1 MSNGA
6 APSDFLNTVG
16 LPIAFVRMRSI
27 YDTFPRSE
35 RKVAD
40 YVLTHP
46 NDVIH
51 QSVTELA
58 QTLSV
63 SESTIVRFCQ
73 RLDYQGYQEFKIL
86 LARDLGAPFHDT
98 YENVNAGDDVAT
110 VVRKTLQIS
119 SQALTDT
126 MSVLN
131 PDYVKSAVDLLAQAA
146 HVYIF
151 GCGGSGG
158 IAEVAGQKLLRLG
171 LPSTVCADP
180 HTQTLLAGT
189 ATRRDVII
197 GISYSGNNEDVVR
210 AMRVA
215 HAEQVKIITLTNY
228 ASSPAA
234 RLADVILL
242 TGAADTPLVSESGP
256 SRVVQLGVIDA
267 LCTCILLRSRN
278 NRQER
283 G

>member
-1 MSNGA
+1 MSKEA
-6 APSDFLNTVG
+6 ESFPLLNKVG
-16 LPIAFVRMRSI
+16 LPIPFVRIRSV
-27 YDTFPRSE
+27 YEALPRSE

-40 YVLTHP
+40 YVLDHA
-46 NDVIH
+46 DEIIH
-51 QSVTELA
+51 SSVTDLA
-58 QTLSV
+58 QILEV

-86 LARDLGAPFHDT
+86 LARDLGAPFQDT
-98 YENVNAGDDVAT
+98 YETITSQDDVAT

-126 MSVLN
+126 ISVLN
-131 PDYVKSAVDLLAQAA
+131 PDNVRSGTELLVTAH

-158 IAEVAGQKLLRLG
+158 IAWVAGQKLLRLG
-171 LPSTVCADP
+171 LPTTVCTDP
-180 HTQTLLAGT
+180 HTQTLLAGM
-189 ATRRDVII
+189 ATDRDVVV

-215 HAEQVKIITLTNY
+215 CERRVKTIIISNY
-228 ASSPAA
+228 PTSPAA
-234 RLADVILL
+234 KLADVLL
-242 TGAADTPLVSESGP
+242 VTGATETPLFSESGP

-267 LCTCILLRSRN
+267 LCTYCLLY
-278 NRQER
+278 RQ
-283 G
+283 GC

>member
-1 MSNGA
+1 MSKEA
-6 APSDFLNTVG
+6 ESFPLLNKVG
-16 LPIAFVRMRSI
+16 LPIPFVRIRSV
-27 YDTFPRSE
+27 YEALPRSE

-40 YVLTHP
+40 YVLDHA
-46 NDVIH
+46 DEIIH
-51 QSVTELA
+51 FSVTDLA
-58 QTLSV
+58 QILEV

-86 LARDLGAPFHDT
+86 LARDLGAPFRDT
-98 YENVNAGDDVAT
+98 YETITSQDDIAT

-126 MSVLN
+126 ISVLN
-131 PDYVKSAVDLLAQAA
+131 PDNVRSATELLVTAH

-158 IAEVAGQKLLRLG
+158 IAWVAGQKLLRLG
-171 LPSTVCADP
+171 LPTTVCTDP
-180 HTQTLLAGT
+180 HTQTLLAGM
-189 ATRRDVII
+189 ATDRDVVV

-215 HAEQVKIITLTNY
+215 CECRVKTIAITNY
-228 ASSPAA
+228 PTSPAA
-234 RLADVILL
+234 KLADVLL
-242 TGAADTPLVSESGP
+242 VTGATETPLFSESGP

-267 LCTCILLRSRN
+267 LCTYCLLY
-278 NRQER
+278 QQ
-283 G
+283 GC

>member
-1 MSNGA
+1 MSKEA
-6 APSDFLNTVG
+6 ESFPLLNKVG
-16 LPIAFVRMRSI
+16 LPIPFVRIRSV
-27 YDTFPRSE
+27 YEALPRSE

-40 YVLTHP
+40 YVLDHA
-46 NDVIH
+46 DEIIH
-51 QSVTELA
+51 SSVTDLA
-58 QTLSV
+58 QILEV

-86 LARDLGAPFHDT
+86 LARDLGAPFRDT
-98 YENVNAGDDVAT
+98 YETITSQDDIAT

-126 MSVLN
+126 ISVLN
-131 PDYVKSAVDLLAQAA
+131 PDNVRNATELLVTAH

-158 IAEVAGQKLLRLG
+158 IAWVAGQKLLRLG
-171 LPSTVCADP
+171 LPTTVCTDP
-180 HTQTLLAGT
+180 HTQTLLAGM
-189 ATRRDVII
+189 ATDRDVVV

-215 HAEQVKIITLTNY
+215 CERRVKTIVISNY
-228 ASSPAA
+228 PTSPAA
-234 RLADVILL
+234 KLADVLL
-242 TGAADTPLVSESGP
+242 VTGATETPLFSESGP

-267 LCTCILLRSRN
+267 LCTYCLLY
-278 NRQER
+278 QQ
-283 G
+283 GC

>member
-1 MSNGA
+1 MSKEA
-6 APSDFLNTVG
+6 ESFPLLNKVG
-16 LPIAFVRMRSI
+16 LPIPFVRIRSV
-27 YDTFPRSE
+27 YEALPRSE

-40 YVLTHP
+40 YVLDHA
-46 NDVIH
+46 DEIIH
-51 QSVTELA
+51 SSVTDLA
-58 QTLSV
+58 QILEV

-86 LARDLGAPFHDT
+86 LARDLGAPFRDT
-98 YENVNAGDDVAT
+98 YETITSQDDIAT

-126 MSVLN
+126 ISVLN
-131 PDYVKSAVDLLAQAA
+131 PDNVRNATELLVTAH

-158 IAEVAGQKLLRLG
+158 IAWVAGQKLLRLG
-171 LPSTVCADP
+171 LPTTVCTDP
-180 HTQTLLAGT
+180 HTQTLLAGM
-189 ATRRDVII
+189 ATDRDVVV

-215 HAEQVKIITLTNY
+215 CERRVKTIAITNY
-228 ASSPAA
+228 PTSPAA
-234 RLADVILL
+234 KLADVLL
-242 TGAADTPLVSESGP
+242 VTGATETPLFSESGP

-267 LCTCILLRSRN
+267 LCTYCLLYQQRC
-278 NRQER
+278 
-283 G
+283 